1 MSGAAAAQKFADA
14 RFYAERVGPNVRRLP
29 LNAHTT
35 VIVDPPRDGMEPNV
49 PKALAESKVPRIFYV
64 SCDPATLTRDLRTLC
79 RAYDVESVRWFNM
92 FPRTAR
98 FETLVVLRRR
108 GQAQTA

>member
-1 MSGAAAAQKFADA
+1 M
-14 RFYAERVGPNVRRLP
+14 RRLP

-35 VIVDPPRDGMEPNV
+35 VIVDPPRGGMEPEV
-49 PKALAESKVPRIFYV
+49 PKALAASKASRIFYV
-64 SCDPATLTRDLRTLC
+64 SCDPATLTRDLRTIC

-108 GQAQTA
+108 GQPQTA